1 MAIFEGFSQE
11 DVRLAEEWWHWFFF
25 ASDQAERVT
34 TADPMAWYR
43 LDPAAMGQESYDDTV
58 SAVNDP
64 RVVRAMLGRF
74 LTGQAAPGDLGIRR
88 SGS

>member
-1 MAIFEGFSQE
+1 M
-11 DVRLAEEWWHWFFF
+11 
-25 ASDQAERVT
+25 T

-43 LDPAAMGQESYDDTV
+43 LDPAEMGQESYDDTV

-88 SGS
+88 